1 MQNRAHPRHYRSE
14 YVRGYQHRQADVYSL
29 PGWLLQLFPM
39 KYLLSREEG
48 KMKSEE
54 RRMKN
59 EEVEK

>member
-1 MQNRAHPRHYRSE
+1 MHYR
-14 YVRGYQHRQADVYSL
+14 VHRQADVYSL

-48 KMKSEE
+48 RMSREEGRMKREE